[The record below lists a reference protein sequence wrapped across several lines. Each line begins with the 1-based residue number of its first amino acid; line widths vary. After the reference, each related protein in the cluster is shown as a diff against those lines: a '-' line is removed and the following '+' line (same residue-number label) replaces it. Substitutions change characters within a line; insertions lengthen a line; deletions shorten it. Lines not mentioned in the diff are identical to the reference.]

1 MAGASLVQI
10 CSAAIQNGPEIYGK
24 VAREMG
30 EWMDSSGIASIED
43 VRGQYLRNVM
53 ARNARSGL
61 K

>member
-1 MAGASLVQI
+1 MQI